1 MTPGELERGQAAKAP
16 VRKRNIWICA
26 VFCDRAHPI
35 WKNVNPR
42 ELMMKGSRRP
52 YVSDKGPHSNGPL
65 PKMKKEGL
73 VYADATNGT
82 DSTNKTKPRRY
93 TDIVSVPTIIEKSNS
108 FAMSSMMPD
117 GAELA
122 KLARP
127 AKRLEKTT
135 KYQRKMVDQF
145 YRV

>member
-1 MTPGELERGQAAKAP
+1 M
-16 VRKRNIWICA
+16 
-26 VFCDRAHPI
+26 
-35 WKNVNPR
+35 
-42 ELMMKGSRRP
+42 LMLRM
-52 YVSDKGPHSNGPL
+52 
-65 PKMKKEGL
+65 E
-73 VYADATNGT
+73 

-135 KYQRKMVDQF
+135 KYQRKMVGQF